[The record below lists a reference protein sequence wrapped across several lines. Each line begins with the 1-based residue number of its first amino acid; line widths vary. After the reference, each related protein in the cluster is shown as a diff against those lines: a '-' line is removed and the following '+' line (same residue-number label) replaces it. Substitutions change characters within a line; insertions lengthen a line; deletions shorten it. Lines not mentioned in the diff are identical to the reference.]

1 MKMPHYK
8 DLVKAKIFLD
18 SIDYNLFN
26 YEPLCTL
33 YELIENEND
42 VRDAIKKMKV
52 ESEPRGYV
60 GA

>member
-1 MKMPHYK
+1 MPHYK

-33 YELIENEND
+33 YELIEHENE
-42 VRDAIKKMKV
+42 VRDTLKKLKQ
-52 ESEPRGYV
+52 ESENRSYV
-60 GA
+60 GS

>member
-1 MKMPHYK
+1 MPHYK

-33 YELIENEND
+33 YELIEQEEK
-42 VRDAIKKMKV
+42 VRDTIKKLKH
-52 ESEPRGYV
+52 ESETRSYV
-60 GA
+60 GS